1 MGSSGNEP
9 SGPPDPRDPASTE
22 PDGPVIES
30 LLGSTPEPLIEVEP
44 EPVDEAALEPEVRA
58 LAEAELRTFLIA
70 DIRGYTVY
78 TTEHGA
84 DAAADLA
91 TRFASIVREVV
102 TASDGYLLE
111 LRGDEALAVFVLAR
125 RALRA
130 ALELQTRFA
139 AELPRGVG
147 IGLDAGEA
155 IPVEGGYRGSALNL
169 AARLCGQ
176 AGPGETLASEA
187 VIHLAAKVDGVGYAD
202 PRTYRLKGMDEPIR
216 AVHVVSADKASKK
229 PIRYGGDGR
238 RPDRRVLAVAGV
250 GVLAVALIAAGLSGI
265 FRGGGPGGASPSVG
279 PAAAASPASS
289 PQLFA
294 TDELPLVA
302 YVNPETGE
310 VTDRRQTDSL
320 PIDGW
325 LVDGSLWVFGVEPY
339 VMYEIDP
346 VSHRT
351 LKTVSIPLAVPGAI
365 WVEGGTLWVTDRGA
379 PRVIGI
385 DAATGIQEHD
395 YWLTEDKEDRP
406 GAVSLAV
413 GAGSLWVG
421 LADAEELVRVDP
433 DSGKIQARI
442 RLKWPEVLDFD
453 ETGVYA
459 TGGGKLHRIDPATN
473 EVTWATPIVDAYL
486 ADIAFGGGFTWTV
499 DDTSGMVAKVTRAGQ
514 VAGTYQVGIGAL
526 PLAPIGDTMWVG
538 VQDAGKLVG
547 IDMVTGATREIVL
560 GHLIYGLIAGP
571 TELVATLGPT
581 PEEIIAGIEGDTL
594 TIASPYAPFNGPNP
608 DPATNGSFEFRQAAY
623 ITCAGLLRYPNKP
636 APDGW
641 VLDPEVAAAMPEV
654 SADGRTYT
662 FTVRK
667 GFVFSPP
674 SNEAV
679 TAATFRSTL
688 ERALSADLGEAG
700 RGIVFLSDIMGAV
713 DFHEGRSAHVSGIVA
728 DGDRLTITLEAPA
741 PDFLRRLTLPYFCPL
756 PVGTP
761 AVSRGLD
768 PTPPLPAAGPY
779 YLATHIGAELGLFLP
794 NPNYTGPR
802 ERPWAAFAFRFG
814 FTPGDAIGR
823 VEAGL
828 ADAAVSG
835 AFEPLLNAASQR
847 AKEWGPGSAAAG
859 SGDQRWFGSPRFLT
873 DFIAMNPAD
882 PLLKDPA
889 IRRAIALALDRP
901 ALAAIFGEAP
911 TAGLLA
917 PSVPGSPPAGTAP
930 PVRDLD
936 KARVLLAGRTGT
948 LVMASPPAGEC
959 PECDAVASAVKSQL
973 APIGITVQIKGFDDP
988 WAASQ
993 EPKNKID
1000 LLNGNLDTDYPDP
1013 VALMGRL
1020 PDNAWVPKADLAELD
1035 RIGGLDGQARIDAA
1049 AALATRVADGGDWV
1063 VPFGYPVYPLYLG
1076 KTVGCGYVQP
1086 AIGAVDLLSL
1096 CRKP

>member
-1 MGSSGNEP
+1 MGASG
-9 SGPPDPRDPASTE
+9 SGPSDRPEPRDLDPSAEPHTPTAESPLSGAS
-22 PDGPVIES
+22 GPIE
-30 LLGSTPEPLIEVEP
+30 EVL
-44 EPVDEAALEPEVRA
+44 AEPEVKA
-58 LAEAELRTFLIA
+58 PAEAELRTFLIA

-84 DAAADLA
+84 DAAAALA
-91 TRFASIVREVV
+91 TRFAAIVREVV
-102 TASDGYLLE
+102 TANEGFLIE

-187 VIHLAAKVDGVGYAD
+187 VIHLAAKVDGIGYAD

-229 PIRYGGDGR
+229 PIRYGGDGMR
-238 RPDRRVLAVAGV
+238 SDRRLLAVLGAGF
-250 GVLAVALIAAGLSGI
+250 VALAIIALAMSGV
-265 FRGGGPGGASPSVG
+265 FNRGGSAGASPSLG

-289 PQLFA
+289 PELFA
-294 TDELPLVA
+294 TDDLPLMAWVD
-302 YVNPETGE
+302 PETGA
-310 VTDRRQTDSL
+310 VTDPIGTDSQVVV
-320 PIDGW
+320 GEF
-325 LVDGSLWVFGVEPY
+325 VDGSIWLLGEDPWVVY
-339 VMYEIDP
+339 QVDP

-351 LKTVSIPLAVPGAI
+351 LKTVSISVAMPSGY
-365 WVEGGTLWVTDRGA
+365 WVDNGTLWVTDIGA
-379 PRVIGI
+379 PRVIGV
-385 DAATGIQEHD
+385 DVATGIQEHD
-395 YWLTEDKEDRP
+395 YWLTESKDDRP
-406 GAVSLAV
+406 GAFSLAV

-421 LADAEELVRVDP
+421 LPDAEEVIRVDP
-433 DSGKIQARI
+433 ETGKVQARI
-442 RLKWPEVLDFD
+442 PLRWPDALAFD

-459 TGGGKLHRIDPATN
+459 TGDGKLHRIDPATN
-473 EVTWATPIVDAYL
+473 EVTWATPIADAYL
-486 ADIAFGGGFTWTV
+486 GVIAFGGGFTWTV
-499 DDTSGMVAKVTRAGQ
+499 DDSSGTVWKVNRAGQ
-514 VAGTYQVGIGAL
+514 VTGSYQVGVGAL
-526 PLAPIGDTMWVG
+526 PLAPLGDTMWVG
-538 VQDAGKLVG
+538 VQDLGKLVG

-560 GHLIYGLIAGP
+560 GHLLYGLVATP
-571 TELVATLGPT
+571 TELLATLGPT

-594 TIASPYAPFNGPNP
+594 TIASPYAPFFSPNP

-623 ITCAGLLRYPNKP
+623 FTCAGLLRYPNKP

-641 VLDPEVAAAMPEV
+641 VLEPEVAAAMPEV

-662 FTVRK
+662 FTVRD

-674 SNEAV
+674 SNEKV
-679 TAATFRSTL
+679 TAATFRATL
-688 ERALSADLGEAG
+688 ERALAADLGESG
-700 RGIVFLSDIMGAV
+700 RGIMFLADIQGAV
-713 DFHEGRSAHVSGIVA
+713 DYHEDRTAHVSGIVA

-756 PVGTP
+756 PLGTP
-761 AVSRGLD
+761 TVPRGLD
-768 PTPPLPAAGPY
+768 PIPPLAAAGPY
-779 YLATHIGAELGLFLP
+779 YLAKHIAAELGLYLP

-802 ERPWAAFAFRFG
+802 ERPWAAIAFRFG
-814 FTPGDAIGR
+814 FVPGDAIGR

-835 AFEPLLNAASQR
+835 AFEPLLNAASER
-847 AKEWGPGSAAAG
+847 AKEWGPGSPAAAG
-859 SGDQRWFGSPRFLT
+859 GDQRWFGGPRFLT
-873 DFIAMNPAD
+873 DYIAMNPAD

-889 IRRAIALALDRP
+889 VRRAIALALDRST
-901 ALAAIFGEAP
+901 LAAVFGEAP
-911 TAGLLA
+911 TASLLA
-917 PSVPGSPPAGTAP
+917 PSVPGSPPADTAP
-930 PVRDLD
+930 PTPDRDT
-936 KARVLLAGRTGT
+936 ARVLLAGRTGT

-959 PECDAVASAVKSQL
+959 PECDAIASAVKSQL
-973 APIGITVQIKGFDDP
+973 APMGITVQIKEFDDP

-1000 LLNGNLDTDYPDP
+1000 LLNGSLDTDYPDP

-1020 PDNAWVPKADLAELD
+1020 RVNAWLPKADLAELD
-1035 RIGGLDGQARIDAA
+1035 RIGGLEGQARIDAA
-1049 AALATRVADGGDWV
+1049 AALAARVADDGTWV
-1063 VPFGYPVYPLYLG
+1063 VPFGYPVYPLFLG